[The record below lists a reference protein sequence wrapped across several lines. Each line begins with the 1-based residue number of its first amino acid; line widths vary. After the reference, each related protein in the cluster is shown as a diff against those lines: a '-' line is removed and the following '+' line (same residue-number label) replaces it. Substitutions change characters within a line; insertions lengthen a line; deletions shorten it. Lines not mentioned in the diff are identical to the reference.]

1 MANKTTNNQTT
12 NKDSQSSGLNA
23 PSIDLSA
30 LWQQFTS
37 EFPTKESCID
47 EIYRRAPELLTC
59 HHCALPLVPS
69 ISGARVI
76 RCSSCRKDTRPTSGT
91 FFNRMRSPRAWLAIF
106 WFFDKGVPL
115 IKGWKLHELS
125 GIAPASASDL
135 LRKVATVTRE
145 LLPEDSTVV
154 SSEQFRRVFAKR
166 SRETP
171 ARKHPCAEEDELRA
185 AQSPDQVTG
194 NGETAEE
201 RSTLSQTAALPPLL
215 PSEFSGNGDGITPQ
229 AMDEP
234 EIENDEQ
241 RRSYSVL
248 CDQPVHFD
256 ILCDQT
262 GLPAGTL
269 SAALTMLELAKL
281 VERRG
286 GDYYLRKTKK
296 HSNKGLQAGDSATVS
311 EQVAAK
317 VSEII
322 DFITAT
328 WRGISRKYLQNYVG
342 MFWFFID
349 KDSCSAASLFDA
361 CLRFGPVRYEEM
373 IGYVTR
379 PMVQIGRM

>member
-1 MANKTTNNQTT
+1 MTNKTTNND
-12 NKDSQSSGLNA
+12 DSQSGGINA
-23 PSIDLSA
+23 QPIDLGA

-47 EIYRRAPELLTC
+47 ELYRRAPELLTC
-59 HHCALPLVPS
+59 RHCARPLVPS
-69 ISGARVI
+69 KSGERAI
-76 RCSSCRKDTRPTSGT
+76 RCSSCRKYTWPTAGT
-91 FFNRMRSPRAWLAIF
+91 FFHRMRSPRAWLAIF

-135 LRKVATVTRE
+135 LRKVTTVIRG

-154 SSEQFRRVFAKR
+154 SSEQFCRVFAKR

-171 ARKHPCAEEDELRA
+171 ARKHPHAEEEELRA
-185 AQSPDQVTG
+185 AQSAEPVTG

-201 RSTLSQTAALPPLL
+201 LPTLSQNVALPPRP
-215 PSEFSGNGDGITPQ
+215 PSEFCGNGDGIAAQ
-229 AMDEP
+229 AMGEP
-234 EIENDEQ
+234 EMENDEQ
-241 RRSYSVL
+241 RRTYSVL
-248 CDQPVHFD
+248 CDKPVHFD
-256 ILCDQT
+256 LLCNQA

-269 SAALTMLELAKL
+269 SAALMMLELAKL

-286 GDYYLRKTKK
+286 GDYYLRKTEKR
-296 HSNKGLQAGDSATVS
+296 SNKGLQAYGTATVS

-317 VSEII
+317 VSEVI

-349 KDSCSAASLFDA
+349 KGSCSVGSLLGA
-361 CLRFGPVRYEEM
+361 CLRFGPVRYEQM
-373 IGYVTR
+373 IDYVTPALVR
-379 PMVQIGRM
+379 IGTT

>member
-1 MANKTTNNQTT
+1 MTNKTTNND
-12 NKDSQSSGLNA
+12 DSQSSELNEQ
-23 PSIDLSA
+23 PIDLGA

-59 HHCALPLVPS
+59 RHCALPLVPNE
-69 ISGARVI
+69 SGARSI
-76 RCSSCRKDTRPTSGT
+76 RCSSCRKETWTTSGT
-91 FFNRMRSPRAWLAIF
+91 FFHRMRSPRAWLAVF

-125 GIAPASASDL
+125 GIAPASAADL

-171 ARKHPCAEEDELRA
+171 ARKHPCAEEDEIRA
-185 AQSPDQVTG
+185 AQSPDQVAG

-201 RSTLSQTAALPPLL
+201 RSTLSQTAALPPPA
-215 PSEFSGNGDGITPQ
+215 PSEFNGNGDGIAPQ

-234 EIENDEQ
+234 EIEDDEQ
-241 RRSYSVL
+241 RRIYAVL

-256 ILCDQT
+256 LLCDKT

-269 SAALTMLELAKL
+269 SATLTMLELAKL

-296 HSNKGLQAGDSATVS
+296 HSNNGLQAGDSATVS

-317 VSEII
+317 VSEIT

-342 MFWFFID
+342 MFWFFTD
-349 KDSCSAASLFDA
+349 KDSCSVASLFDA

-373 IGYVTR
+373 IDYVT
-379 PMVQIGRM
+379 PTMVQIGTT